1 MSKKVRQAAGN
12 YVLILVGTAVMAL
25 AIQCIY
31 DRVGLV
37 TGGFTGLTIV
47 IRSLTKSVV
56 EGGIPL
62 WFTNIVLNIPVFLYS
77 YINCGRKFVGRA
89 LFATLMLSVWLY
101 IVPGVDL
108 SGDDYLLAALFGGAF
123 TGVGMGLV
131 LRAGATTGGTDMV
144 AALIQSRMRHYSVVQ
159 IMQVMDAAIVIA
171 GLYVFGLRS
180 TLYAVVSIFVM
191 TKVSD
196 AFLEGFK
203 NSKAALIITNHHEEV
218 AQRLMDELDR
228 GVTGMDAKGMYTQD
242 YKCVLYCVV
251 SRKEI
256 VQLKEIVNDVDP
268 DAFVIVS
275 DVREVLGEGFMEYSS
290 QDF

>member
-77 YINCGRKFVGRA
+77 YIKFGRKFVGRT

-101 IVPGVDL
+101 IIPGVDL

-203 NSKAALIITNHHEEV
+203 NSKAALIITNHLEEV